1 MVHGMRSYWKLSPVV
16 AAGLLVLLAGC
27 GSASSGDQ
35 DAPPPAP
42 PAASSVAPPPAPPAV
57 RPAAPAA
64 PPAVPG
70 PIAGLRPMSTAER
83 QQRDFCQQGI
93 LKNGCEFY
101 TDDSLRLQGID
112 PDS

>member
-27 GSASSGDQ
+27 DSASSGDQ
-35 DAPPPAP
+35 DAPPPAA
-42 PAASSVAPPPAPPAV
+42 PAASSVTP
-57 RPAAPAA
+57 APAA
-64 PPAVPG
+64 PPATPG

-101 TDDSLRLQGID
+101 SDDSLRLQGID